1 MLGLPGALARLPLR
15 HRYCPQYPEPSGYN
29 YAKLL
34 RCPIGN
40 YLTCR
45 VLTIRVYEPNEQ
57 RLVYGVLRI
66 MDPVEHDFLIFS
78 NEFPEAN
85 IVERRTQTI
94 RRCVDENFGDFS
106 VLLLFFF
113 LLLRFNASRNGTFS
127 FGVSFGRVPIHAD
140 NSKKKKGNRTRI
152 MLCNARC

>member
-113 LLLRFNASRNGTFS
+113 YYYVLMHRGTGRFRLAFRSVVCRYTQTI
-127 FGVSFGRVPIHAD
+127 V
-140 NSKKKKGNRTRI
+140 KKKKVI
-152 MLCNARC
+152 ELE